1 MADIKKLSKC
11 FKEVKRLT
19 GDLISDEQ
27 INEILDEAKIA
38 VNESKFDKAQ
48 IKTDKILAKKV
59 IDKIEYD
66 QAVKKRNLADNNLKA
81 IDIYQ
86 QIVDAVE
93 LSADRSVSKYSLSPS
108 EGFLAKLVGNQKFSN
123 IARDS
128 IGSRQIALE
137 EIYYTR
143 FFKAINDISPT
154 SWDALTSGKMDIEIA
169 DEMKGLV
176 SGNVEAAQIAKVLKD
191 IQADLRNQLN
201 DLGANIGQIDDWITR
216 MSHNT
221 EKMARASEG
230 SRLISDNRIAWREF
244 IKTRLDLKRSFA
256 NVNDPKEIDK
266 ILDDIFDSLM
276 SGDHTKHDG
285 VGSVFGTKNVTNRLN
300 ASRVLHFKN
309 SQARQEYSVKF
320 GEPSL
325 KENVLGVITTS
336 TRNIALMQTLGT
348 NPKDTAEKVLAL
360 LRKKYKG
367 TDPKEVNK
375 LNFKNFESEFKEI
388 DGSINGIANE
398 ILAKTGMIIRSTGAL
413 ARLGMTQITS
423 IGDIPQY
430 MGTTNFQ
437 GRGLLTGLFEA
448 MTGLFN
454 ANDKAAM
461 EVLQV
466 VSNSYTATAYRG
478 NVYAAGNDSWGKV
491 GELQNTFFKWN
502 GLNGWVS
509 RLKSSMILGLSRHY
523 GMLADTKL
531 KDLDVRERNFLNLYG
546 IDEGKWDMLR
556 SIKTLAVDDRRY
568 MTAEGVDEI
577 SEDAINKYLGRKLSK
592 REIRNFKKD
601 LELTWR
607 NVLVDQGM
615 HGSPEPDAATRAI
628 MNQGLEKGTPM
639 GETIRFVMQ
648 FKGFPISMWKKIV
661 GRELYSYGADEG
673 SLPMLKGF
681 SSLIIMGTMFGYIA
695 MSTKDMLRGRTPR
708 DPTKKGTILQSF
720 SQGGGLGIYGDFIVS
735 EIQNEYGNGI
745 FETALGP
752 TAGDVKKL
760 FDIVQ
765 AMNEPKKAGKK
776 FYELVEGHTPFL
788 NLYYSKAAYDYLIGY
803 QIKEFLDPG
812 YFDRM
817 KRRHEEK
824 RGQKYFMKPGSIV
837 PDFNQ

>member
-11 FKEVKRLT
+11 FQEVKRLT

-27 INEILDEAKIA
+27 INEILDEAKIKI
-38 VNESKFDKAQ
+38 NESKFEKSQ
-48 IKTDKILAKKV
+48 IKTDEILAKEI
-59 IDKIEYD
+59 IDKFEYD
-66 QAVKKRNLADNNLKA
+66 QALKKRNLADNNMKA
-81 IDIYQ
+81 IDVYQ
-86 QIVDAVE
+86 KIIDAVD
-93 LSADRSVSKYSLSPS
+93 LSASSNVKFKLTPPEAVS
-108 EGFLAKLVGNQKFSN
+108 AVLVGNQKFSK

-128 IGSRQIALE
+128 IGSRQQTLE
-137 EIYYTR
+137 EMYIAK
-143 FFKAINDISPT
+143 FFKEINDISPT
-154 SWDALTSGKMDIEIA
+154 AWDSFSSGKMDLEIE
-169 DEMKGLV
+169 DEIRGLV
-176 SGNVEAAQIAKVLKD
+176 SGNAEAVKIAKALKKV
-191 IQADLRNQLN
+191 QEDLRGQLN

-216 MSHNT
+216 MSHNV
-221 EKMARASEG
+221 EKMARAANG
-230 SRLISDNRIAWREF
+230 SKIIGDHRIAWREY
-244 IKTRLDLKRSFA
+244 IKPRLDLKRSFP
-256 NVNDPKEIDK
+256 NVNDTKEIDR
-266 ILDDIFDSLM
+266 ILDNIFDSFM
-276 SGDHTKHDG
+276 SGDHMKHDG
-285 VGSVFGTKNVTNRLN
+285 AGSIFGTKNVTNRLN

-309 SQARQEYSVKF
+309 SKTRQEYSVKF

-336 TRNIALMQTLGT
+336 TRNIALMQALGT
-348 NPKDTAEKVLAL
+348 NPKDTLEKILAL
-360 LRKKYKG
+360 LRKKYKSE
-367 TDPKEVNK
+367 DPKQINK
-375 LNFKNFESEFKEI
+375 LNFKNFENQFKEI
-388 DGSINGIANE
+388 DGSINAIANDVA
-398 ILAKTGMIIRSTGAL
+398 AKVGMVVRSTGAM

-448 MTGLFN
+448 LTGLFN

-461 EVLQV
+461 EVLQI
-466 VSNSYTATAYRG
+466 VSNSYSATAYRG
-478 NVYAAGNDSWGKV
+478 NVYAAGNDSWGKM

-523 GMLADTKL
+523 GMLTETKFSNL
-531 KDLDVRERNFLNLYG
+531 DLRERNFLTLYG

-556 SIKTLAVDDRRY
+556 SVKTLAIDNKKY
-568 MTAEGVDEI
+568 LTAEGVNEI
-577 SEDAINKYLGRKLSK
+577 GDDVITNYVGRKLSQ

-648 FKGFPISMWKKIV
+648 FKGFPISMWKKII

-673 SLPMLKGF
+673 NLPMLKGL
-681 SSLIIMGTMFGYIA
+681 SSLLIMGTIFGYIS
-695 MSTKDMLRGRTPR
+695 MSIKDMVRGRSPR
-708 DPTKKGTILQSF
+708 DPKKPGVILQAF
-720 SQGGGLGIYGDFIVS
+720 AQGGGGGIYGDFLIS

-752 TAGDVKKL
+752 TAGDIKKF
-760 FDIVQ
+760 FDMVQ
-765 AMNEPKKAGKK
+765 AMNDPKKAGKK
-776 FYELVEGHTPFL
+776 FYELAEGHTPFL
-788 NLYYSKAAYDYLIGY
+788 NLYYTKAAYDYLIGY

-812 YFDRM
+812 YWERM
-817 KRRHEEK
+817 KSNHSEK
-824 RGQKYFMKPGSIV
+824 RGQTYYMKPGSIV
-837 PDFNQ
+837 PEFNQ

>member
-11 FKEVKRLT
+11 FQEVKRLT

-27 INEILDEAKIA
+27 INEILDEAKIKI
-38 VNESKFDKAQ
+38 NESKFEKSQ
-48 IKTDKILAKKV
+48 IKTDEILAKEI
-59 IDKIEYD
+59 IDKFEYD
-66 QAVKKRNLADNNLKA
+66 QALKKRNLADNNMKA
-81 IDIYQ
+81 IDVYQ
-86 QIVDAVE
+86 KIIDAVD
-93 LSADRSVSKYSLSPS
+93 LSASSNVKFKLTPS
-108 EGFLAKLVGNQKFSN
+108 EAVSAVLVGNQKFSK

-128 IGSRQIALE
+128 IGSRQQTLE
-137 EIYYTR
+137 EMYITK
-143 FFKAINDISPT
+143 FFKEINDISPT
-154 SWDALTSGKMDIEIA
+154 AWDSFSSGKMDLEIE
-169 DEMKGLV
+169 DEIRGLV
-176 SGNVEAAQIAKVLKD
+176 SGNAEAVKIAKALKKV
-191 IQADLRNQLN
+191 QEDLRGQLN

-216 MSHNT
+216 MSHNV
-221 EKMARASEG
+221 EKMARAANG
-230 SRLISDNRIAWREF
+230 SKIIGDHRIAWREY
-244 IKTRLDLKRSFA
+244 IKPRLDLKRSFP
-256 NVNDPKEIDK
+256 NVNDTKEIDR
-266 ILDDIFDSLM
+266 ILDNIFDSFM
-276 SGDHTKHDG
+276 SGDHMKHDG
-285 VGSVFGTKNVTNRLN
+285 AGSIFGTKNVTNRLN

-309 SQARQEYSVKF
+309 SKTRQEYSVKF

-348 NPKDTAEKVLAL
+348 NPKDTLEKILAL
-360 LRKKYKG
+360 LRKKYKSE
-367 TDPKEVNK
+367 DPKQINK
-375 LNFKNFESEFKEI
+375 LNFKNFENQFKEI
-388 DGSINGIANE
+388 DGSINAIANDVA
-398 ILAKTGMIIRSTGAL
+398 AKVGMVVRSTGAM

-448 MTGLFN
+448 LTGLFN
-454 ANDKAAM
+454 ANDRAAM
-461 EVLQV
+461 EVLQI
-466 VSNSYTATAYRG
+466 VSNSYSATAYRG
-478 NVYAAGNDSWGKV
+478 NVYAAGNDSWGKM

-523 GMLADTKL
+523 GMLTETKFSNL
-531 KDLDVRERNFLNLYG
+531 DLRERNFLTLYG

-556 SIKTLAVDDRRY
+556 SVKTLAVDNKKY
-568 MTAEGVDEI
+568 LTAEGVNEI
-577 SEDAINKYLGRKLSK
+577 GDDVITNYVGRKLSQ

-648 FKGFPISMWKKIV
+648 FKGFPISMWKKII

-673 SLPMLKGF
+673 NLPMLKGL
-681 SSLIIMGTMFGYIA
+681 SSLLIMGTIFGYIS
-695 MSTKDMLRGRTPR
+695 MSIKDMVRGRSPR
-708 DPTKKGTILQSF
+708 DPKKPGVILQAF
-720 SQGGGLGIYGDFIVS
+720 AQGGGGGIYGDFLIS

-752 TAGDVKKL
+752 TAGDIKKF
-760 FDIVQ
+760 FDMVQ
-765 AMNEPKKAGKK
+765 AMNDPKKAGKK
-776 FYELVEGHTPFL
+776 FYELAEGHTPFL
-788 NLYYSKAAYDYLIGY
+788 NLYYTKAAYDYLIGY

-812 YFDRM
+812 YWERM
-817 KRRHEEK
+817 KSNHSEK
-824 RGQKYFMKPGSIV
+824 RGQTYYMKPGSIV
-837 PDFNQ
+837 PEFNQ